1 MEFPEI
7 MTIEEVAKYLRLSE
21 RKVYELAQKGDIPC
35 GKVGTSWRFK
45 KSELKNYIDNQLGAN
60 KSSQGT
66 LQPNFTPL
74 PLSNVLT
81 PERVVIKNKATKNE
95 ILNELI
101 DILSETDEIT
111 SKQKLAEG
119 IYHRE
124 QLMST
129 GIGMSIAIPHVR
141 LDSVKDVVVA
151 AAIVKDGIEDYE
163 SIDGELV
170 KIVFMIVA
178 RTDQHAQHI
187 KLLSQISSSLKEQTT
202 RDTIIDSSNVE
213 EFFKI
218 IS

>member
-21 RKVYELAQKGDIPC
+21 RKVYELAQKGEIPC

-45 KSELKNYIDNQLGAN
+45 KSEVQSWTDSQLGVNKQKSPALEAN
-60 KSSQGT
+60 
-66 LQPNFTPL
+66 FIPL
-74 PLSNVLT
+74 PLSKVLT
-81 PERVVIKNKATKNE
+81 EDRVIIKKDATKTE

-101 DILSETDEIT
+101 DILSQTPEVT

-129 GIGMSIAIPHVR
+129 GIGMQIGIPHVR
-141 LDSVKDVVVA
+141 IDSAKDVVVA
-151 AAIVKDGIEDYE
+151 AAVVKNGVTDYE

-178 RTDQHAQHI
+178 RNDQHAQHL
-187 KLLSQISSSLKEQTT
+187 KLLSQISSNLREEST
-202 RDTIIDSSNVE
+202 RNMIINSNSAE
-213 EFFKI
+213 DFFKI

>member
-45 KSELKNYIDNQLGAN
+45 KAEVQNWTDSQLGVNKNSAPALEAN
-60 KSSQGT
+60 
-66 LQPNFTPL
+66 FVPL

-81 PERVVIKNKATKNE
+81 EDRVIIRNKATKTE

-101 DILSETDEIT
+101 DILSKTPEVT

-129 GIGMSIAIPHVR
+129 GIGMGIGIPHVR
-141 LDSVKDVVVA
+141 IDSAKDVVMA
-151 AAIVKDGIEDYE
+151 AAIVKEGIEDYE
-163 SIDGELV
+163 AIDGELV

-178 RTDQHAQHI
+178 RSDQHAQHI
-187 KLLSQISSSLKEQTT
+187 KLLSQISTNLKEAST
-202 RDTIIDSSNVE
+202 RNMIINANSVE

>member
-21 RKVYELAQKGDIPC
+21 RKVYELAQKGEIPC

-45 KSELKNYIDNQLGAN
+45 KSEVQNWTDSQLGVNKTTSPALEAN
-60 KSSQGT
+60 
-66 LQPNFTPL
+66 FIPL

-81 PERVVIKNKATKNE
+81 EDRVIIRKDATKTE

-101 DILSETDEIT
+101 DILSQTPEIT

-129 GIGMSIAIPHVR
+129 GIGMQIGIPHVR
-141 LDSVKDVVVA
+141 IDSTKDVVVA
-151 AAIVKDGIEDYE
+151 AAVVKNGVKDYE

-170 KIVFMIVA
+170 KIIFMIVA
-178 RTDQHAQHI
+178 RNDQHAQHL
-187 KLLSQISSSLKEQTT
+187 KLLSQISSNLREEST
-202 RDTIIDSSNVE
+202 RNMIINSNSAE
-213 EFFKI
+213 DFFKI

>member
-45 KSELKNYIDNQLGAN
+45 KAEIQNWTDSQLGVN
-60 KSSQGT
+60 KGSAST
-66 LQPNFTPL
+66 LEPNFVPL

-81 PERVVIKNKATKNE
+81 EDRVIIRDKATKTE

-101 DILSETDEIT
+101 DILSQTPEVT

-129 GIGMSIAIPHVR
+129 GIGMGIGIPHVR
-141 LDSVKDVVVA
+141 IDSAKDVVMA
-151 AAIVKDGIEDYE
+151 AAVVKNGIDDYE

-178 RTDQHAQHI
+178 RSDQHAQHI
-187 KLLSQISSSLKEQTT
+187 KLLSQISTNLKEEAT
-202 RDTIIDSSNVE
+202 RNMIINASNVE
-213 EFFKI
+213 DFFKI